1 MPILDAPDVRFAVEL
16 VRQAALLTRQI
27 QRSMAVE
34 GLVKSDLSPV
44 TMADYAVQA
53 VAGRALAERFPGEP
67 LVGEESS
74 ENLRTPEGAAMLDA
88 VTRFAG
94 SLTGGASPDE
104 ACAWID
110 LGTSDPAACFWT
122 LDPLDGT
129 KGYLRGGQY
138 AVALA
143 RIEHGQVTLGV
154 LGCPSL
160 ASETGSHSGNLGTVA
175 VAVRGQ
181 GAWCTALD
189 APDEPRPMQVS
200 DCADP
205 ARARLM
211 RSFESGHTNT
221 GQIDAIARAL
231 GVQAE
236 PVRMD
241 SQAKYAV
248 LAGGGAELLFRLL
261 SPKALEYKEK
271 IWDQAAGSII
281 LEEAGGR
288 VTDLEGRPLD
298 FTAGRTLAN
307 NTGLLASNNRLH
319 EPALRAIAE
328 VCGIS

>member
-1 MPILDAPDVRFAVEL
+1 
-16 VRQAALLTRQI
+16 
-27 QRSMAVE
+27 
-34 GLVKSDLSPV
+34 
-44 TMADYAVQA
+44 
-53 VAGRALAERFPGEP
+53 
-67 LVGEESS
+67 
-74 ENLRTPEGAAMLDA
+74 
-88 VTRFAG
+88 
-94 SLTGGASPDE
+94 
-104 ACAWID
+104 
-110 LGTSDPAACFWT
+110 